1 MFDKTYLLSPQGQ
14 ADYKAWIKKLT
25 DIAAKESG
33 VSATVDDDGEPVLIL
48 MRDKNAVPESLRD
61 EKANLY
67 VIKVTIEIKDILIR
81 ELEEVEEVIRKYQI
95 TDEFLPEVYAG
106 VEESI
111 ITFLKTRFTER
122 EEILRKAEEE
132 NKFKIYDFFTKE
144 EKDKEKKTNENS
156 TGSKQS

>member
-25 DIAAKESG
+25 DIASKEAG
-33 VSATVDDDGEPVLIL
+33 VSATVDNDGEPVLMLI
-48 MRDKNAVPESLRD
+48 RGSDHVPEKLRN
-61 EKANLY
+61 ENANLY
-67 VIKVTIEIKDILIR
+67 VIKVTIEIKDILMR
-81 ELEEVEEVIRKYQI
+81 ELEEVEATIRNYNFPK
-95 TDEFLPEVYAG
+95 EALPEVYEG

-111 ITFLKTRFTER
+111 ISFLKTRFTER

-132 NKFKIYDFFTKE
+132 NKFKIYDFF
-144 EKDKEKKTNENS
+144 DKEDKTDENS

>member
-25 DIAAKESG
+25 DIASKEAG
-33 VSATVDDDGEPVLIL
+33 VSATVDNDGEPVLMLIRGSDHVPEKL
-48 MRDKNAVPESLRD
+48 RDKN
-61 EKANLY
+61 ANLY
-67 VIKVTIEIKDILIR
+67 VIKVTIEIKDILMR
-81 ELEEVEEVIRKYQI
+81 ELEEVEATIRNYNFPK
-95 TDEFLPEVYAG
+95 EALPEVYEG

-111 ITFLKTRFTER
+111 ISFLRTRFTER

-132 NKFKIYDFFTKE
+132 NKFKIYDFF
-144 EKDKEKKTNENS
+144 DKEDKTDENS

>member
-25 DIAAKESG
+25 DIASKEAG
-33 VSATVDDDGEPVLIL
+33 VSATVDNDGEPVLMLIRGSDHVPEKL
-48 MRDKNAVPESLRD
+48 RDKN
-61 EKANLY
+61 ANLY
-67 VIKVTIEIKDILIR
+67 VIKVTIEIKDILMR
-81 ELEEVEEVIRKYQI
+81 ELEEVEATIRNYNFPK
-95 TDEFLPEVYAG
+95 EALSEVYEG

-111 ITFLKTRFTER
+111 ISFLKTRFTER

-132 NKFKIYDFFTKE
+132 NKFKIYDFF
-144 EKDKEKKTNENS
+144 DKEDKTDENS

>member
-25 DIAAKESG
+25 EIASKEAG
-33 VSATVDDDGEPVLIL
+33 VSATVDNDGEPVLMLIRGSDHVPEKL
-48 MRDKNAVPESLRD
+48 RDKN
-61 EKANLY
+61 ANLY
-67 VIKVTIEIKDILIR
+67 VIKVTIEIKDILMR
-81 ELEEVEEVIRKYQI
+81 ELEEVEATIRNYNFPK
-95 TDEFLPEVYAG
+95 EALPEVYEG

-111 ITFLKTRFTER
+111 ISFLRTRFTER

-132 NKFKIYDFFTKE
+132 NKFKIYDFF
-144 EKDKEKKTNENS
+144 DKEDKTDENS

>member
-33 VSATVDDDGEPVLIL
+33 VSATVDDDGEPVLML
-48 MRDKNAVPESLRD
+48 MRGKDAVPESLRD

-81 ELEEVEEVIRKYQI
+81 ELEEVEEVIRKYQV

-106 VEESI
+106 VEESV

-132 NKFKIYDFFTKE
+132 NKFKIYDFFTKD
-144 EKDKEKKTNENS
+144 EKDKEDKTNEDS
-156 TGSKQS
+156 TGSK